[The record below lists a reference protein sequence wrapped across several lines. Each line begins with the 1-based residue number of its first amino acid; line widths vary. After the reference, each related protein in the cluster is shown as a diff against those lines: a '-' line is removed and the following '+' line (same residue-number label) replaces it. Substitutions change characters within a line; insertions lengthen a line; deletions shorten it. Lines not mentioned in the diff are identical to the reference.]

1 MEELQPSKKFFVTI
15 RREMCL
21 KNYSLKT
28 IKCYLSCLRLF
39 VDYFRPRHPRELTD
53 NDIRSYLLYLIE
65 ERQFQA
71 SSVNQVFNALRL
83 LYVDLYGMPFKID
96 SIPRPMKEKKLPDV
110 LNQEE
115 VLRIFRAVENLKHKV
130 MLMFAYGS
138 GLRVSEVVRLRPEDI
153 DISRMVIHI
162 RKAKQKK
169 DRFTI
174 LSKMMLNALHAYIHT
189 YKIDKN
195 GWLFEGEM
203 PSQHL
208 SERSIQQVFADAVKS
223 VGLIKHAS
231 MHTLRHSF
239 ATTLL
244 DHGTDIRYIQE
255 LLGHNSIK
263 TTEIYTHISTRT
275 IGKIKSPLDSMVEE
289 LQTEEKEKN
298 LYLPNTD

>member
-1 MEELQPSKKFFVTI
+1 M
-15 RREMCL
+15 
-21 KNYSLKT
+21 
-28 IKCYLSCLRLF
+28 
-39 VDYFRPRHPRELTD
+39 
-53 NDIRSYLLYLIE
+53 
-65 ERQFQA
+65 

-96 SIPRPMKEKKLPDV
+96 SIPRPKQEKKLPDV
-110 LNQEE
+110 LSQEE
-115 VLRIFRAVENLKHKV
+115 VLRIFRAVKNLKHKV

-138 GLRVSEVVRLRPEDI
+138 GLRVSEVVRLRPADI
-153 DISRMVIHI
+153 DVSRMVIHI
-162 RKAKQKK
+162 RKSKQKK
-169 DRFTI
+169 DRYTI
-174 LSKMMLNALHAYIHT
+174 LSKMILNALHAYIQI
-189 YKIDKN
+189 YRIDEN

-203 PSQHL
+203 PGHHL

-223 VGLIKHAS
+223 VGLIKRAS

-263 TTEIYTHISTRT
+263 TTEIYTHVSTRT
-275 IGKIKSPLDSMVEE
+275 IGKIKSPLDSMIEE
-289 LQTEEKEKN
+289 LPKEEMDKK